1 MKSKNLKLIL
11 NTFIVALV
19 LFTSCKNNDAIIDV
33 PDNTI
38 KSAAVKKSMEVLK
51 THFNGDGTLNDTN
64 NPIGNILF
72 DFCFE
77 FVYPVTLSY
86 NNGTEVVVQ
95 NFNELTEVLVNM
107 TDALFIDGIAFPF
120 DVEVVVN
127 GAVVV
132 RTITSEDEFSVLLEN
147 CSIDGDDDPVVCTEE
162 YLPVCVEI
170 QTPNEDGSFIMEF
183 PNMCYAEREGFTQND
198 LVECD
203 NSNPSGANFANDC
216 FDLVYPFSIVVDG
229 RGDLIGDVIE
239 INNEGEF
246 ETALFTANTF
256 EFVYPINVTQEVNGQ
271 VETIT
276 LANVDD
282 LTNLLDSC
290 NVNTDCNCPTE
301 IDPVCVE
308 TPNEGVVEYQNACLA
323 LCDGFTPNNFVD
335 CN

>member
-11 NTFIVALV
+11 NIFIIVFV

-33 PDNTI
+33 PDNTT
-38 KSAAVKKSMEVLK
+38 KSAAVEKSMEVLK
-51 THFNGDGTLNDTN
+51 THFNQDGTLNDAN

-86 NNGTEVVVQ
+86 NNSTEVVVQ
-95 NFNELTEVLVNM
+95 NFNELIEVLVNM

-120 DVEVVVN
+120 NVEIVEN

-132 RTITSEDEFSVLLEN
+132 RTITSENEFITLIES
-147 CSIDGDDDPVVCTEE
+147 CDIGDDEGCVCTEE
-162 YLPVCVEI
+162 YNPVCVEI
-170 QTPNEDGSFIMEF
+170 QTPNDGGTYIMQF
-183 PNMCYAEREGFTQND
+183 PNMCYAECEGFTQD
-198 LVECD
+198 DVVECD
-203 NSNPSGANFANDC
+203 NGNPSGANFANDC

-229 RGDLIGDVIE
+229 RGDVIGDVIE

-246 ETALFTANTF
+246 ETALFTASTF

-282 LTNLLDSC
+282 LTNLLVSC
-290 NVNTDCNCPTE
+290 NVSTDCNCPAE

-308 TPNEGVVEYQNACLA
+308 TRNEGVVEYQNACLA

>member
-11 NTFIVALV
+11 STFIVALV

-33 PDNTI
+33 PNNTT
-38 KSAAVKKSMEVLK
+38 KSAAVEKSMEALK
-51 THFNGDGTLNDTN
+51 THFNQDGALNDTN

-86 NNGTEVVVQ
+86 NNGTEVIVQ

-120 DVEVVVN
+120 DVELVEN
-127 GAVVV
+127 GAVVTQ
-132 RTITSEDEFSVLLEN
+132 TINSEDEFRVLLEN
-147 CSIDGDDDPVVCTEE
+147 CSIDGDDPVVCTEE
-162 YLPVCVEI
+162 YVPVCVEI
-170 QTPNEDGSFIMEF
+170 QTPNEGGSFIMEF

-203 NSNPSGANFANDC
+203 NSNPSNGNYDNC
-216 FDLVYPFSIVVDG
+216 FEFVYPFSIIDDG
-229 RGDLIGDVIE
+229 GDEIV
-239 INNEGEF
+239 INNKEEF
-246 ETALFTANTF
+246 ETAMFSNVTF
-256 EFVYPINVTQEVNGQ
+256 EFVFPLDVTQEINGDVQ
-271 VETIT
+271 NTRTIT
-276 LANVDD
+276 LEKYED
-282 LTNLLDSC
+282 LTNLLASC
-290 NVNTDCNCPTE
+290 GENQQDCSDCSTD

-308 TPNEGVVEYQNACLA
+308 TQNEGVVEYQNACLA